1 MGFRPFSGGPFRMI
15 NKIGI
20 DNFIKTLENN
30 RRQFGERYNPTNLLY
45 QYKDKPALPF
55 LIFSEKLI
63 DVSGKTLGFHAE
75 TIILLLFGLFFI

>member
-1 MGFRPFSGGPFRMI
+1 MI

-45 QYKDKPALPF
+45 QYKDKSKSF
-55 LIFSEKLI
+55 Y
-63 DVSGKTLGFHAE
+63 
-75 TIILLLFGLFFI
+75 

>member
-45 QYKDKPALPF
+45 QYKDKSKSF
-55 LIFSEKLI
+55 Y
-63 DVSGKTLGFHAE
+63 
-75 TIILLLFGLFFI
+75 